1 MHNGTFSVKSYAK
14 KIFFLDWDDAT
25 QELNLA
31 IIEAV
36 KIIATCEDD
45 YQCLKFI
52 TNSVKYKFAHLC
64 KRNLKK
70 EKYEC
75 AYMDNEGDLQESY
88 RADYSSVE
96 LAFDLKNI
104 TLKMTSNQRDILK
117 YLILGWSDSE
127 IASFLHF
134 SRQYVNREK
143 KKIYQFLK

>member
-1 MHNGTFSVKSYAK
+1 
-14 KIFFLDWDDAT
+14 
-25 QELNLA
+25 
-31 IIEAV
+31 
-36 KIIATCEDD
+36 
-45 YQCLKFI
+45 
-52 TNSVKYKFAHLC
+52 
-64 KRNLKK
+64 
-70 EKYEC
+70 
-75 AYMDNEGDLQESY
+75 MDNEGDLQESY

-143 KKIYQFLK
+143 KNISISEMIFYINSKC

>member
-1 MHNGTFSVKSYAK
+1 
-14 KIFFLDWDDAT
+14 
-25 QELNLA
+25 
-31 IIEAV
+31 
-36 KIIATCEDD
+36 
-45 YQCLKFI
+45 
-52 TNSVKYKFAHLC
+52 
-64 KRNLKK
+64 
-70 EKYEC
+70 
-75 AYMDNEGDLQESY
+75 MDNEGDLQESY

-143 KKIYQFLK
+143 KKIIVCDEAWLFLKYKESADFLVNVARRR

>member
-1 MHNGTFSVKSYAK
+1 MIQIYAKLTLHNGTFS
-14 KIFFLDWDDAT
+14 
-25 QELNLA
+25 
-31 IIEAV
+31 
-36 KIIATCEDD
+36 KII
-45 YQCLKFI
+45 
-52 TNSVKYKFAHLC
+52 C
-64 KRNLKK
+64 KKNLKK

-143 KKIYQFLK
+143 KKYINF

>member
-1 MHNGTFSVKSYAK
+1 MMQEYKDLVIQAKNDSKYMQSLLCIMEPLVKSYAK

-25 QELNLA
+25 QEL
-31 IIEAV
+31 
-36 KIIATCEDD
+36 
-45 YQCLKFI
+45 
-52 TNSVKYKFAHLC
+52 NSVKYKFAHLC

>member
-1 MHNGTFSVKSYAK
+1 MMQEYKDLVIQAKNDSKYMQSLLCIMEPLVKSYAK

-36 KIIATCEDD
+36 KTIATCEDD

-70 EKYEC
+70 ENTNVHIWIMKVIY
-75 AYMDNEGDLQESY
+75 
-88 RADYSSVE
+88 
-96 LAFDLKNI
+96 
-104 TLKMTSNQRDILK
+104 
-117 YLILGWSDSE
+117 
-127 IASFLHF
+127 
-134 SRQYVNREK
+134 K
-143 KKIYQFLK
+143 KAIERIIHLWN

>member
-1 MHNGTFSVKSYAK
+1 MKEKQPYEKPKMTF
-14 KIFFLDWDDAT
+14 
-25 QELNLA
+25 
-31 IIEAV
+31 IENQSERR
-36 KIIATCEDD
+36 K
-45 YQCLKFI
+45 
-52 TNSVKYKFAHLC
+52 
-64 KRNLKK
+64 NLKK

-88 RADYSSVE
+88 RADYSSME

-143 KKIYQFLK
+143 KNISISEMIFYINSKC

>member
-1 MHNGTFSVKSYAK
+1 MYLPSDRISHFRRPSNIRSESIACQKGKSK
-14 KIFFLDWDDAT
+14 K
-25 QELNLA
+25 
-31 IIEAV
+31 
-36 KIIATCEDD
+36 
-45 YQCLKFI
+45 
-52 TNSVKYKFAHLC
+52 
-64 KRNLKK
+64 NLKK

-143 KKIYQFLK
+143 KKYINF

>member
-1 MHNGTFSVKSYAK
+1 MQEYKDLVIQAKNDSNICKAYFAYGTFS
-14 KIFFLDWDDAT
+14 
-25 QELNLA
+25 
-31 IIEAV
+31 
-36 KIIATCEDD
+36 KII
-45 YQCLKFI
+45 
-52 TNSVKYKFAHLC
+52 C
-64 KRNLKK
+64 KKNLKK

-134 SRQYVNREK
+134 SRQYVNRENK
-143 KKIYQFLK
+143 KYINF

>member
-1 MHNGTFSVKSYAK
+1 MIQNICKT
-14 KIFFLDWDDAT
+14 
-25 QELNLA
+25 
-31 IIEAV
+31 
-36 KIIATCEDD
+36 IATCEDD

>member
-1 MHNGTFSVKSYAK
+1 MMQEYKDLVIQAKNDSKYMQSLLCIMEPLVKSYAK
-14 KIFFLDWDDAT
+14 K
-25 QELNLA
+25 
-31 IIEAV
+31 
-36 KIIATCEDD
+36 
-45 YQCLKFI
+45 
-52 TNSVKYKFAHLC
+52 
-64 KRNLKK
+64 LKK

-75 AYMDNEGDLQESY
+75 VYMDNEGDLQESY

-143 KKIYQFLK
+143 KKYINF

>member
-1 MHNGTFSVKSYAK
+1 MMQEYKDLVIQAKNDSKYMQSLLCIMEPLVKSYAK

-25 QELNLA
+25 QEL
-31 IIEAV
+31 
-36 KIIATCEDD
+36 
-45 YQCLKFI
+45 I